1 MSLSGWRVF
10 DPLDLLTLRMVAR
23 ASKSRVLGTFAVL
36 VSGMCP
42 CDGLPGVSLRCCLCC
57 AVMRDWCAI
66 GVGCVVLRGMRMCV
80 VGRGGYFVVEV
91 EVERNDVERSEVGG
105 SRK

>member
-1 MSLSGWRVF
+1 M
-10 DPLDLLTLRMVAR
+10 
-23 ASKSRVLGTFAVL
+23 
-36 VSGMCP
+36 
-42 CDGLPGVSLRCCLCC
+42 
-57 AVMRDWCAI
+57 
-66 GVGCVVLRGMRMCV
+66 RGMRMCV